1 MVGPVAKREG
11 VVHLRAVMGLSE
23 RRACSIVDADRKM
36 IRYRSCRPPDTE
48 LRTQLR
54 DLANARWRFGY
65 RSLVHPAAPGR
76 RAVRDQ
82 PHLSALSQK
91 KA

>member
-11 VVHLRAVMGLSE
+11 VSHLQAAMGLSE
-23 RRACSIVDADRKM
+23 RRACSIVNADRKM

-54 DLANARWRFGY
+54 DLANARRRFGY
-65 RSLVHPAAPGR
+65 PYVKAHRRSL
-76 RAVRDQ
+76 Q
-82 PHLSALSQK
+82 FST
-91 KA
+91 